1 MMQEANS
8 VARDTHEPGARYPS
22 LVDRVV
28 LITGGATGIG
38 AAFVEHFVAQGARV
52 GFLDIDASA
61 GVALA
66 DALAGQ
72 GQSEDQS
79 RDQSQNRA
87 ARHKPH
93 FVTCDLTDIG
103 ALRHAVASMKA
114 ALGPIQ
120 VLVNNAANDR
130 REALADIT
138 PRSFDDG
145 IAVNV
150 RHQLFAAQAVVEDMK
165 AARAGAII
173 NLGSISWMLKNSEF
187 PVYAMSKSAV
197 QGLTRGL
204 AKELG
209 PYGIRVN
216 TLVPGWVMTDKQ
228 RRLWLTDEGRE
239 LIRRGQ
245 CIDAELLP
253 ADLARAALF
262 LAADDS
268 RMITAQDIVV
278 DGGWV

>member
-1 MMQEANS
+1 MMQDANS
-8 VARDTHEPGARYPS
+8 VTRDTHEPGARYPS

-38 AAFVEHFVAQGARV
+38 ASFVEYFVAQGARV

-66 DALAGQ
+66 DSLAGQ
-72 GQSEDQS
+72 SQSEDPSQ
-79 RDQSQNRA
+79 DQSQGRA
-87 ARHKPH
+87 VRHKPH
-93 FVTCDLTDIG
+93 FVTCDVTDIG
-103 ALRHAVASMKA
+103 ALRHAVASVKA

-150 RHQLFAAQAVVEDMK
+150 RHQLFAAQAVVDDMK
-165 AARAGAII
+165 AARAGSII

-239 LIRRGQ
+239 LIKRGQ

-268 RMITAQDIVV
+268 RMITSQDIVV
-278 DGGWV
+278 DGGWA